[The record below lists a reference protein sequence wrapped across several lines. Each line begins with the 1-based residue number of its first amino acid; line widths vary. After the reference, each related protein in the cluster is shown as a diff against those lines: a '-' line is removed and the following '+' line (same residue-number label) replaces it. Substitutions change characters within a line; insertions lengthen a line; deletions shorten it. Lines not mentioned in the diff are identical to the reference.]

1 VITRWDDGP
10 VTTGRQSP
18 VRWALLLAVIAG
30 IFAMHVL
37 TPGDGP
43 GHGSLPTAAGT
54 HHGMTAD
61 PMAEPVMAP
70 EAFVTAWVGAEPPSS
85 EHGDM
90 AGCILFLVVGGVLL
104 LLAALARRN
113 ATVTA
118 PGPVSARRA
127 LFDMRRRGPPRGRP
141 RLALG
146 VIRV

>member
-1 VITRWDDGP
+1 M
-10 VTTGRQSP
+10 TTGRQSP

-54 HHGMTAD
+54 HDGMTAE

-70 EAFVTAWVGAEPPSS
+70 EGFVTAWAAPPPMSQ
-85 EHGDM
+85 HGDM
-90 AGCILFLVVGGVLL
+90 AGCILFLVVGGAALILL
-104 LLAALARRN
+104 LLRYRAGSGTAGLGRLAGI
-113 ATVTA
+113 AVT
-118 PGPVSARRA
+118 
-127 LFDMRRRGPPRGRP
+127 DMRRRGPPDRWP
-141 RLALG
+141 RLALC

>member
-1 VITRWDDGP
+1 MIIRWDDGP

-54 HHGMTAD
+54 HDGMTAE

-70 EAFVTAWVGAEPPSS
+70 EGFVTAWAAPPPMSQ
-85 EHGDM
+85 HGDM
-90 AGCILFLVVGGVLL
+90 AGCILFLVVGGALL
-104 LLAALARRN
+104 LLAALARRS
-113 ATVTA
+113 ATLGA
-118 PGPVSARRA
+118 PGPVSARRV
-127 LFDMRRRGPPRGRP
+127 LFDLRRRGPPVGRP

>member
-1 VITRWDDGP
+1 M
-10 VTTGRQSP
+10 TTGRQSP
-18 VRWALLLAVIAG
+18 ARWALLLAVIAG

-54 HHGMTAD
+54 HDGMTAE
-61 PMAEPVMAP
+61 PMAEPVVAP
-70 EAFVTAWVGAEPPSS
+70 AAFVTAWVSERVPTS

-104 LLAALARRN
+104 LLAALARRS
-113 ATVTA
+113 ATLGA
-118 PGPVSARRA
+118 PGPVSAWQV
-127 LFDMRRRGPPRGRP
+127 LFDLRRRGPPPGRP